1 MDTHYIDLQILQV
14 LKIINHNIDMIYIY
28 IQYSISDS
36 FKFHVCWLYA
46 YSSMYL
52 RVPGSLGSTRYIIL
66 YCAIRNPKTTF
77 QVQSKNEQLH
87 KCSECK
93 CIYIYNVWAT
103 TSFECL
109 NDQSSF
115 SFPPFSQSLQVL
127 FASQQTH
134 HERRVLHEGDSVGEA
149 SAHLSVENRSRSQ
162 SHLED
167 LLIGQ
172 KKHSYR
178 QLLDFQV
185 PTAQRF
191 TTFAKPPVTSKCYT
205 AEHVFTDQHKTL
217 VVRPKASSSED
228 KSDTGSHC
236 PSENAELDI
245 DVGWYG
251 SLWLGETSHFQS
263 STYAKG
269 PKVGVQHN
277 KSSNV

>member
-1 MDTHYIDLQILQV
+1 MHTPACTSESQAVLDQLDTLYSTALSG
-14 LKIINHNIDMIYIY
+14 
-28 IQYSISDS
+28 IQKPHSKY
-36 FKFHVCWLYA
+36 
-46 YSSMYL
+46 
-52 RVPGSLGSTRYIIL
+52 
-66 YCAIRNPKTTF
+66 NQKTNNFTN
-77 QVQSKNEQLH
+77 VVNVNVY
-87 KCSECK
+87 
-93 CIYIYNVWAT
+93 IYIYNVWAT

-269 PKVGVQHN
+269 PKVVQHN